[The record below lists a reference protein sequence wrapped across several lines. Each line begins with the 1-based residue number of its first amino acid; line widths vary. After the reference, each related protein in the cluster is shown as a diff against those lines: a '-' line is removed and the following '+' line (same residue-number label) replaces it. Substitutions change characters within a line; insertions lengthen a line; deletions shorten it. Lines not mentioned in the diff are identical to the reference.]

1 MQYTGAYDAKI
12 RAAKKTTVINGSYN
26 RKHGEAKLYP
36 SPLLPLMAKSTYD
49 ICELGAYL
57 GKVGRFNEGRIDI
70 LHMLVGGMVNL
81 S

>member
-1 MQYTGAYDAKI
+1 MRRLERQ
-12 RAAKKTTVINGSYN
+12 KKTTVINGSYN

-36 SPLLPLMAKSTYD
+36 PPLLPLKANSTYD

>member
-1 MQYTGAYDAKI
+1 
-12 RAAKKTTVINGSYN
+12 
-26 RKHGEAKLYP
+26 
-36 SPLLPLMAKSTYD
+36 MAKSTYD